1 MTWWVLPIA
10 FAVVKIDN
18 VDWIQVY
25 FSDNAIADIV
35 YTKFKHPETLD
46 VVANLVNSPETG
58 WLHYHVG
65 AIHAYL
71 PEVEPPKNQKPAAL
85 GPKAWRASALPQW
98 EGDDMNFPLG
108 DKGTDGVVLE
118 DDAPGAPPFKGH
130 RWLPLKEQ
138 QKDLYNTPI
147 SHTEYNAYGPD
158 WTSWALAAQV
168 QYSLLE
174 NIEKDQLDK
183 YHYGGGLD
191 PNREGIWDMKYGRM
205 NINFMAI
212 WGKDVLDAVPFED
225 GDDERFLSETLT
237 RRLDRRK
244 SFP

>member
-1 MTWWVLPIA
+1 MT
-10 FAVVKIDN
+10 
-18 VDWIQVY
+18 
-25 FSDNAIADIV
+25 
-35 YTKFKHPETLD
+35 
-46 VVANLVNSPETG
+46 
-58 WLHYHVG
+58 
-65 AIHAYL
+65 
-71 PEVEPPKNQKPAAL
+71 
-85 GPKAWRASALPQW
+85 
-98 EGDDMNFPLG
+98 FPLG
-108 DKGTDGVVLE
+108 DKGTGGEVLE

-130 RWLPLKEQ
+130 RWLPLKDQ
-138 QKDLYNTPI
+138 QKNLYNTPI
-147 SHTEYNAYGPD
+147 SHTQYDAYGPD

-191 PNREGIWDMKYGRM
+191 LDREGIWDMKYGRM

-225 GDDERFLSETLT
+225 TDDERFLSETLT

-244 SFP
+244 SFHLVDTTCSTNTLKALYVNTHAIAAHFSFRTQHELFDSDLLSRWRAYANEMICTKENQIPTS